1 MNRRL
6 LHITKL
12 AGLTLVVAVTA
23 FTAVSDASA
32 NMSSPWTDDTASEN
46 NTARSHVSVSFQNTP
61 VSLPLPPKM
70 LDGTIMVPGKAVLEG
85 LGYTITWHAAGKQLT
100 AEHPSKPRLVF
111 WADRKEAE
119 LGGKPLSPLKTAPY
133 LDQKMIWLPLRLVA
147 EASGLSVTWDA
158 FNRTAFVS
166 DPQALPQFSVMT
178 RPNDGTVAPPTPLL
192 KYMQENMNVDVRLQL
207 ADPELYKQKT
217 AVMFAA
223 GQPASIMLLED
234 PYQYNDELLESLAVD
249 LTKQLEA
256 FPRLK
261 ALSGN
266 NAWGGRVIDGKLYG
280 IARPGDHHDAPFPA
294 IRQDWLDKLNL
305 AQPKTMD
312 ELYEVL
318 KQFTFSDP
326 DGNGKQDTIGLSGY
340 TYDAGLGTLS
350 WVEHAFTES
359 PDRFSIKEGKLID
372 HAVQPEQALALKWLA
387 RAYRDG
393 LVDKEFAVRTGE
405 QTKVRLSEN
414 LTGLAAMSVTEAAQL
429 STGQAVW
436 VPLSGIQATTSSP
449 MIAPWKLEG
458 NGMYIISRMSR
469 TDPELML
476 NWLNR
481 GYEMTE
487 KNEWG
492 AIAELGAADYSA
504 INHLFGQ
511 TDMLK
516 GNQSVAALPA
526 NLQSAYEA
534 AVSEWSKTS
543 YADTTLPQ
551 LNSFWNQGKYAD
563 LNSKLVQFKIKVIL
577 GAATIEEWERYVASL
592 VANEEYKLM
601 IADIHMH
608 ITARA
613 K

>member
-1 MNRRL
+1 MKRRF
-6 LHITKL
+6 LHATKL
-12 AGLTLVVAVTA
+12 AGLTLVATVTA
-23 FTAVSDASA
+23 FTAVSDVSAS
-32 NMSSPWTDDTASEN
+32 MSSPWTDDTASEN
-46 NTARSHVSVSFQNTP
+46 NSAQSRVSVSFQNTT
-61 VSLPLPPKM
+61 VSLPLPPQM
-70 LDGTIMVPGKAVLEG
+70 IEGTIMIPGKALLEG
-85 LGYTITWHAAGKQLT
+85 LGYHITWHAAEKQLI
-100 AEHPSKPRLVF
+100 AEHPRKPKLVS
-111 WADRKEAE
+111 WANRKEAE
-119 LGGKPLSPLKTAPY
+119 LGGKPLSPLKSVPY
-133 LDQKMIWLPLRLVA
+133 LERKMIWLPLRTVA
-147 EASGLSVTWDA
+147 EAAGLSVTWDA

-178 RPNDGTVAPPTPLL
+178 RPNDGTVTPPMPLL
-192 KYMQENMNVDVRLQL
+192 KYMQEHMNVDVRLQL

-234 PYQYNDELLESLAVD
+234 PYQYNDELLESLAID
-249 LTKQLEA
+249 LTRQLEA

-261 ALSGN
+261 ALAGN
-266 NAWGGRVIDGKLYG
+266 NAGGRRVIDGKLYG

-326 DGNGKQDTIGLSGY
+326 DGNGKPDTIGLAGY
-340 TYDAGLGTLS
+340 SYDAGLGTLS
-350 WVEHAFTES
+350 WVEHAFTGS
-359 PDRFSIKEGKLID
+359 PDRFSMIDGQLVD
-372 HAVQPEQALALKWLA
+372 HAVQPQQALALKWLA
-387 RAYRDG
+387 GAYRDG
-393 LVDKEFAVRTGE
+393 LLDKEFAARSDE

-436 VPLSGIQATTSSP
+436 VPLSGIQATSASP
-449 MIAPWKLEG
+449 RIAPWKLEG
-458 NGMYIISRMSR
+458 NGMYIISTMSR
-469 TDPELML
+469 TDPELLL

-492 AIAELGAADYSA
+492 KIAELGAADYSA

-511 TDMLK
+511 KDMLK

-526 NLQSAYEA
+526 SVQIAYEA
-534 AVSEWSKTS
+534 AASEWSKIS

-563 LNSKLVQFKIKVIL
+563 LNNELAQFKIKVIM
-577 GAATIEEWERYVASL
+577 GAATIEEWERYAASL
-592 VANEEYKLM
+592 EASEEYKRM
-601 IADIHMH
+601 IADIHTH
-608 ITARA
+608 LAAPA